1 MSLTKRNPSSEV
13 LALVHRIANDMD
25 DPHDLIDLAILL
37 TVLSY
42 SVMVELEN
50 VKSSDEFIAMWMQT
64 IKMNIDRLEGGQN
77 ELL

>member
-37 TVLSY
+37 TILSY

-77 ELL
+77 EVL